1 MPKNNKWKTWIYYA
15 LMIIIF
21 FIFAYFITQKGNA
34 IETSYALQN
43 HINYKTSQINHYTNW
58 ENFQLSL
65 TNNTNEPIAILLL
78 QIILILLVSRFF
90 GYLFSKINQPTV
102 IGEILAGIILGPSL
116 LGKFFPEVFN
126 FLFTENTMG
135 NLYILSQIGLILF
148 MFVIGMELN
157 IDNIKHRTSQ
167 IIVIS
172 HSSIIIPFA
181 LGMLLAYFVY
191 LDFAANITRFL
202 PFALF
207 IGISMSITAFP
218 VLARIIQEKG
228 LTKKHLGSISIA
240 SAAIDDVTAW
250 CLLAVVIA
258 ISSTGSIISS
268 LYTILMAIA
277 FIAIML
283 MIIRPFL
290 QKVGQTHQNIETLNK
305 RIVGFIFLILISSS
319 FITQTIGIHALF
331 GSFLAGVIMP
341 TNINF
346 RKLMIEK
353 IEDVSVS
360 LFLPLF
366 FVFTGLRTEIGLLN
380 TPYLWTVC
388 LVFIL
393 IAIIGKF
400 VGGALTAKL
409 MGESWRD
416 SLSLGILMNTRGLM
430 ELIVLNIGYEMNIL
444 PPTIFVMLVIM
455 ALVTTFMTTPILNLI
470 NKKAIKE
477 TKEIQPTN
485 SVLKVL
491 IAIGNPENSKIFLN
505 LAKNLFNNIKKVLSI
520 SLIHIT
526 PSTDTNPIYSDQFAE
541 DSFKSATEEAQL
553 HNLSIETI
561 YKVADNVEAEIV
573 KVANQN
579 NFDFL
584 LVGAGQ
590 SLLEFSTIKK
600 IPFIKNIKW
609 LNDILNRIPSS
620 SDLLYP
626 GNLIKDKTKYF
637 IEQSNCNVG
646 IFINRNFTDITS
658 VLIILYEKED
668 LFLLFYAQYLSKN
681 QNAII
686 TLIDVNNIISNNNQ
700 VINKIDKQFVDK
712 LNIIKVNKIALKMF
726 INYDLV
732 LISYDTLNKL
742 LEIDKRIFKNIP
754 STLIIKHKKDIFH

>member
-1 MPKNNKWKTWIYYA
+1 
-15 LMIIIF
+15 
-21 FIFAYFITQKGNA
+21 
-34 IETSYALQN
+34 
-43 HINYKTSQINHYTNW
+43 
-58 ENFQLSL
+58 
-65 TNNTNEPIAILLL
+65 
-78 QIILILLVSRFF
+78 
-90 GYLFSKINQPTV
+90 
-102 IGEILAGIILGPSL
+102 
-116 LGKFFPEVFN
+116 
-126 FLFTENTMG
+126 
-135 NLYILSQIGLILF
+135 

-191 LDFAANITRFL
+191 IDFAANITRFL

-409 MGESWRD
+409 MGES
-416 SLSLGILMNTRGLM
+416 
-430 ELIVLNIGYEMNIL
+430 
-444 PPTIFVMLVIM
+444 
-455 ALVTTFMTTPILNLI
+455 
-470 NKKAIKE
+470 
-477 TKEIQPTN
+477 
-485 SVLKVL
+485 
-491 IAIGNPENSKIFLN
+491 
-505 LAKNLFNNIKKVLSI
+505 
-520 SLIHIT
+520 
-526 PSTDTNPIYSDQFAE
+526 
-541 DSFKSATEEAQL
+541 
-553 HNLSIETI
+553 
-561 YKVADNVEAEIV
+561 
-573 KVANQN
+573 
-579 NFDFL
+579 
-584 LVGAGQ
+584 
-590 SLLEFSTIKK
+590 
-600 IPFIKNIKW
+600 
-609 LNDILNRIPSS
+609 
-620 SDLLYP
+620 
-626 GNLIKDKTKYF
+626 
-637 IEQSNCNVG
+637 
-646 IFINRNFTDITS
+646 
-658 VLIILYEKED
+658 
-668 LFLLFYAQYLSKN
+668 
-681 QNAII
+681 
-686 TLIDVNNIISNNNQ
+686 
-700 VINKIDKQFVDK
+700 
-712 LNIIKVNKIALKMF
+712 
-726 INYDLV
+726 
-732 LISYDTLNKL
+732 
-742 LEIDKRIFKNIP
+742 
-754 STLIIKHKKDIFH
+754 